1 MYKCERRGGHTGV
14 NSKERVFHKEHHP
27 NAHRS
32 RPPAERVLLMLGVW
46 HTLVVLLML
55 VVSLMLILGMSLTLV
70 SIRSPSPPPKLTCV
84 NFLRSKFNLS
94 GFPSLATRLR

>member
-1 MYKCERRGGHTGV
+1 
-14 NSKERVFHKEHHP
+14 
-27 NAHRS
+27 
-32 RPPAERVLLMLGVW
+32 MLGVW

-55 VVSLMLILGMSLTLV
+55 VVSLMLILVVSLMLILVMSLMLV